1 MDKFIKASKIGLVI
15 ALCLTMVACS
25 QAQILTD
32 LEFAAVAAAAVA
44 AVPGLPPNVVT
55 SLTLAVT
62 SLDCMTTAI
71 QAGGSAAV
79 VATSI
84 AACGLTAIPV
94 PVGTPGTIVNVLI
107 ALNKAIAQVLK
118 DQAQITP
125 ATVARFGAGGQ
136 KFSLGHGGKARAEEI
151 RKQLADTKAKLK
163 T

>member
-1 MDKFIKASKIGLVI
+1 MNTLKNKLKIGLALV
-15 ALCLTMVACS
+15 LCLTMVACT

-44 AVPGLPPNVVT
+44 AVPGLPPTVVT

-62 SLDCMTTAI
+62 SLDCVSAAVE
-71 QAGGSAAV
+71 AGGPAAV

-84 AACGLTAIPV
+84 AACGLSAIPV

-125 ATVARFGAGGQ
+125 ATVSRFGASGK
-136 KFSLGHGGKARAEEI
+136 KFSLGYGGKAKVEKV

-163 T
+163 K